1 MNLEERIVIRKEALT
16 IELLYKMV
24 SELKNKT
31 SKYRQAAILSRRY
44 KFDAL
49 MIIDMLAELGHVD
62 GKVNTDVYA
71 MYKHISDGLKLKT
84 IKMIDFSHFLCG
96 YYGYYSKVER
106 FGNVTKR
113 VFYKNTKA
121 PIRWKKLD
129 FNGWDGMSEL
139 EKLEYILGKSI
150 DAEKFPIDDFKFLL
164 NSLLQ

>member
-1 MNLEERIVIRKEALT
+1 
-16 IELLYKMV
+16 
-24 SELKNKT
+24 
-31 SKYRQAAILSRRY
+31 
-44 KFDAL
+44 

-96 YYGYYSKVER
+96 YCGYYSKVER

-150 DAEKFPIDDFKFLL
+150 DVEKFPIDDFKFLL
-164 NSLLQ
+164 NSLLK